1 MEAIMPATMAQNV
14 LDANRDFI
22 MSKELEILQ
31 TALEEKAYTWPAIQ
45 AIAAQYG
52 HEWDS
57 LGFTDKPEPTSAS
70 GLKRLIKEYSA
81 TSEGE
86 STPEGLTEPLDA
98 INDAGELVTEG
109 VTIIPG
115 EGDRQWYEYRRADGS
130 TFRSY
135 DRL

>member
-1 MEAIMPATMAQNV
+1 
-14 LDANRDFI
+14 

-31 TALEEKAYTWPAIQ
+31 TALEEKAYTWSAIQ

-57 LGFTDKPEPTSAS
+57 LAFTAKPEPTSAS
-70 GLKRLIKEYSA
+70 GLKRLIKEYQVTETA
-81 TSEGE
+81 E

-98 INDAGELVTEG
+98 INDAGELINEG
-109 VTIIPG
+109 VTVSPG
-115 EGDRQWYEYRRADGS
+115 QDDRQWYEYRRADGS